1 MKAIS
6 NFRSEPA
13 KSAYPMLPNGL
24 YIAQIKGVKVE
35 EEGPDQRMTIRLD
48 IAEGEYAGYYTKRYK
63 ADQERGGQFEIKY
76 KGDFVLYAVDEKN
89 TARKFPQSD
98 IKKFNGSMWAIEQS
112 NPGYRWEW
120 DERTLAGKL
129 VGINVRQGTYNGI
142 EYTNIGRLESIPEIK
157 AGKVKV
163 MKDAEP
169 RGSASTTEAAGDGF
183 NMVVDEDVPF

>member
-1 MKAIS
+1 MKATS

-13 KSAYPMLPNGL
+13 KSAYPMLPKGL

-63 ADQERGGQFEIKY
+63 ADQERGGQFEVKY

-129 VGINVRQGTYNGI
+129 VGINVRQGTFNGI
-142 EYTNIGRLESIPEIK
+142 EYTNIGRLESIPDIK

-183 NMVVDEDVPF
+183 NMVVSEKKM

>member
-1 MKAIS
+1 MKATS

-13 KSAYPMLPNGL
+13 KSAYPMLPKGL

-35 EEGPDQRMTIRLD
+35 EEVPDQRMTIRLD

-63 ADQERGGQFEIKY
+63 ADQERGGQFEVKY

-129 VGINVRQGTYNGI
+129 VGINVRQGTFNGI
-142 EYTNIGRLESIPEIK
+142 EYTNIGRLESIPDIK